1 MENWGFHPIDNSTWR
16 EKISKELGGANQEL
30 VYLNEVEN
38 IKIDIA
44 TKTYKSKYNAA
55 STNDCQT
62 STKNSVYIDV
72 FNEEEANHVA
82 LYCLNYGADALFFT
96 SRKKDINWD
105 KLLKDIELSYI
116 HTWIQVDS
124 KFQYDALLS
133 TINIHE
139 IPNITI
145 FGTIDSLKNTN
156 VNSFQLQQ
164 IGAPA
169 YVEISFLLNK
179 LNHHL
184 INQEKNEIEQS
195 SLVFTLGLDGNYF
208 LDMAKIRAAKYLVNE
223 MLKAYQVNPGRI
235 EFHAHVGWANKSLKD
250 KDTNLLRQTT
260 EVMAAYSSNLDA
272 IFNNPS
278 TKYSKN
284 GTSLTDWRLSL
295 NILNLLNEESY
306 FSRVTNPIE
315 GSYVFTQMVD
325 QLIDSSWE
333 LFTQNQ
339 ELSPKDFNQILHSK
353 TNYTRTEKLKRFSE
367 KNIVKIGINAYTTQ
381 ENSLDLDWGEIP
393 IYEGTPY
400 LIFEKE
406 L

>member
-1 MENWGFHPIDNSTWR
+1 
-16 EKISKELGGANQEL
+16 
-30 VYLNEVEN
+30 EN

-44 TKTYKSKYNAA
+44 TKTYKSKYDTA
-55 STNDCQT
+55 STNNSQT
-62 STKNSVYIDV
+62 STKNSVFIDI
-72 FNEEEANHVA
+72 FNEDEANQVA
-82 LYCLNYGADALFFT
+82 LYCLNFGAEALFFF
-96 SRKKDINWD
+96 SRKKDINWG

-124 KFQYDALLS
+124 KFQYEALLS
-133 TINIHE
+133 LININE

-145 FGTIDSLKNTN
+145 FGPIDSLKNTN
-156 VNSFQLQQ
+156 VNSFHLQQ

-169 YVEISFLLNK
+169 YVEISYLLNE

-184 INQEKNEIEQS
+184 INQEKSEIEQS
-195 SLVFTLGLDGNYF
+195 RLVFTLGLDGNYF
-208 LDMAKIRAAKYLVNE
+208 LDMAKIRASKYLVNE
-223 MLKAYQVNPGRI
+223 MLRTYQVKPGRI
-235 EFHAHVGWANKSLKD
+235 EFHAHVGWTNKSLND

-306 FSRVTNPIE
+306 FSRVTNPID
-315 GSYVFTQMVD
+315 GSYVFKQMVD
-325 QLIDSSWE
+325 QLIDTSWE

-367 KNIVKIGINAYTTQ
+367 KNIIKIGINAYTTQ
-381 ENSLDLDWGEIP
+381 ENSFDHEWGQIP
-393 IYEGTPY
+393 IYDGTPY